1 MSEKKFELPKL
12 PEFPLPP
19 KGFGLP
25 TGRAGER
32 RGGQPRTEAERRA
45 RHFSLPFS
53 ESSNP
58 GTPNI
63 EELLPAL
70 PPDLPLPRFLVKQM
84 RK

>member
-1 MSEKKFELPKL
+1 MSQRKFEFPKL
-12 PEFPLPP
+12 PELPLPP
-19 KGFGLP
+19 KGFGLA

-32 RGGQPRTEAERRA
+32 RGGNPRTEAERRA
-45 RHFSLPFS
+45 RHPF
-53 ESSNP
+53 SSNP

-63 EELLPAL
+63 QDMLPAL